1 MKKIKQTLK
10 FFLITAIILTAVL
23 SNGLYVKATG
33 NRVNFALNK
42 PVVGSYQDSP
52 SHSPNNVVDGDLS
65 TRWGT
70 DPYGTN
76 QWVCVDLEKNYV
88 YDEFYIAS
96 ENSEAQKIRQ
106 FKIEGSNDN
115 NVFELIYQSDDNQ
128 SGYGLEQTIK
138 LNEAVDYRYVKI
150 TVEKLISGAYPS
162 VSLREFGIIG
172 TEEERISDVKTA
184 LSKLSIPHN
193 IYRNFKISLYDEELG
208 VDFSWKSENDAV
220 VIKDDTVV
228 INSDSNEKKGTLIV
242 EASKDGYSQNE
253 SYAFEV
259 KSLQSGDYS
268 IYPLVQQ
275 MNYGND
281 VLKINDK
288 INVVMYPGMDESIS
302 NYLINL
308 FKEYQIEVI
317 FSDEKSDD
325 ALNIYLGIKD
335 QGDLADQ
342 YLAGKVDDSSIAGT
356 ADGYVLKVCAQDN
369 IVAIVGNDVSGT
381 FDGVFTLKQMLASSN
396 ESLKDVTIIDSPDT
410 KFRGIVEGFYGQY
423 THKERLD
430 LLAFMG
436 PLKMNTYVYGA
447 KSDAYHRNKWRDL
460 YPENNINEIK
470 ELVTKGKENNVE
482 LVWTAHVGGNI
493 DMGSQSD
500 FDALINKF
508 DQLYNIGVRQF
519 GIFYDDAYTDS
530 TYLVEFV
537 NKVNREY
544 IHKRTGVK
552 DLIICPEQYCK
563 TRVSGNYLD
572 LLAQFDQDVQIMWTG
587 DSVISEVNPSMM
599 EYIESKIN
607 RPAYIWWN
615 YPVNDLGMGSQLL
628 VGQTVGLS
636 NEMGKMNG
644 LVSNPMLQAQASKF
658 SLFSIADYG
667 WNIADFDKEESW
679 NKAVEYIIPEKEYAE
694 AFKLFA
700 ANNNQSVA
708 ELQDIAVESEYLIES
723 LNVFREKYYSGE
735 NIETEVNNLIEEF
748 NKIEEACLLLNEY
761 KGNPELVSQINPW
774 VNNLLKVVEAG
785 QLTLNNILYLSTHD
799 INEAVTIANVHQ
811 NFLECQDKLGN
822 IGGQWSGRRVLLP
835 FIYEMQD
842 VLENTINNQMN
853 EHIVLRTVTNYRN
866 GNFVMM
872 DLDKMIDGDINS
884 YVTFDQKEV
893 AGKWFGVD
901 LGAKIKVNKLE
912 ILIGKDA
919 RDQDVASD
927 YKIQISNN
935 GIQWT
940 DIDTTNNNNRIM
952 NSNTFSTRFIR
963 YYVEKGCNKNVKV
976 REFRVDP
983 IDKVIFTNSD
993 KYQKI
998 DVIEEK
1004 SIVEI
1009 GHIDNFML
1017 ANGEYIGIQFER
1029 AQEFTDLVANAE
1041 LNDLKLEYSINK
1053 HDWLPF
1059 EGEKF
1064 VAKYIRLINKT
1075 GENFNGNFEYL
1086 KTVGSEIVTI
1096 EDQIEVTKSDD
1107 LVIWSGS
1114 PNDLIDDNRDTLIW
1128 TRDQKAGQNYVL
1140 DLKKEYPIKD
1150 INVVM
1155 VSGDVMK
1162 EGVVEISSNGI
1173 DWKEIGIIGE
1183 KTENLIVLEN
1193 ETARY
1198 IKVTVTKDSSTW
1210 LKINEIE
1217 INQLNSDT
1225 QIPILDNKQA
1235 ETAIDKN
1242 LTTKFSGSNS
1252 AGKLE
1257 YNNVNTLNATT
1268 LNILKDNKSKIKVEG
1283 LFNGVWEELFQGSDA
1298 YMSIDFATMGS
1309 AERFKI
1315 SWEDGSNPLFY
1326 EIATSV
1332 KEVSLNK
1339 DILIALINEAKKL
1352 QESDYVTDSWKVLSL
1367 ALQEAIEILENA
1379 SNQETIDLAVVEL
1392 QEAIDN
1398 LVLIHIEEVDKQ
1410 ALQIAIDKAEV
1421 ADLENVVPA
1430 VVTEFNEALE
1440 NAKAVYSNEKAT
1452 QEEVN
1457 NAFDRLASAM
1467 QMLEFY
1473 KGDKTALQKQVDQI
1487 NNLDESKYIESSW
1500 HAMLPALDKANDV
1513 LADVNAM
1520 QEEVDEVYSELVKAF
1535 LNLRLKPN
1543 KDLLSSLISQ
1553 ANGLS
1558 EANYT
1563 AASWKVMNDTLN
1575 DAKAVFN
1582 DPEASQAEVDN
1593 AKDALTKAMA
1603 GLVANSDITP
1613 INLGDTTAS
1622 VKTGDDV
1629 SLGMLMNIAGL
1640 SVLGLIYSKKKREN
1654 I

>member
-1 MKKIKQTLK
+1 MKKLKQTLK
-10 FFLITAIILTAVL
+10 FILVMTIVFTGIL

-52 SHSPNNVVDGDLS
+52 SHSPGNVVDGDLS

-76 QWVCVDLEKNYV
+76 QWVCVDLEKNYI

-96 ENSEAQKIRQ
+96 ENSDAQKIRQ
-106 FKIEGSNDN
+106 YKIEGSNDN
-115 NVFELIYQSDDNQ
+115 NAFELIFQSDDNQ
-128 SGYGLEQTIK
+128 SGYDLEQTIR

-172 TEEERISDVKTA
+172 TEEERISDVKAA
-184 LSKLSIPHN
+184 LSKLSIPNN
-193 IYRNFKISLYDEELG
+193 IYRNFKIPLYNEELG
-208 VDFSWKSENDAV
+208 VDFSWKSESDAV
-220 VIKDDTVV
+220 IIKDDVV
-228 INSDSNEKKGTLIV
+228 MVNSDSSEKKGTLIV
-242 EASKDGYSQNE
+242 EASKDGYSQSE
-253 SYAFEV
+253 SFAFEV

-275 MNYGND
+275 MDYGSD
-281 VLKINDK
+281 ILKINDK
-288 INVVMYPGMDESIS
+288 LNIVASSGIDENIS
-302 NYLINL
+302 NYLVNL
-308 FKEYQIEVI
+308 FKEYQIEVT
-317 FSDEKSDD
+317 FSDKKDD
-325 ALNIYLGIKD
+325 DILNICLGIKD
-335 QGDLADQ
+335 QGDQADQ
-342 YLAGKVDDSSIAGT
+342 YLAGKVDDSSIAGI
-356 ADGYVLKVCAQDN
+356 AEGYILKVCAQDN
-369 IVAIVGNDVSGT
+369 IVAIVGNDISGT
-381 FDGVFTLKQMLASSN
+381 FNGVFTLEQMIASSN

-430 LLAFMG
+430 LLSFMG

-460 YPENNINEIK
+460 YPENNINEIA
-470 ELVTKGKENNVE
+470 ELVTRGKENNVE

-493 DMGSQSD
+493 NMGSQSD

-544 IHKRTGVK
+544 IHKRKGVK

-636 NEMGKMNG
+636 NEMDKMNG

-708 ELQDIAVESEYLIES
+708 ELQDIAVESDYLIDS

-735 NIETEVNNLIEEF
+735 NIEIEVNNLIEEF

-785 QLTLNNILYLSTHD
+785 QMVLNNILYLNTHD
-799 INEAVTIANVHQ
+799 INEAVTVANVHQ
-811 NFLECQDKLGN
+811 SFLECQDKLGS

-842 VLENTINNQMN
+842 ALENTINNQMN
-853 EHIVLRTVTNYRN
+853 EQTVLRTVTNYRN
-866 GNFVMM
+866 GSFVMM
-872 DLDKMIDGDINS
+872 DLNKMIDGDINS
-884 YVTFDQKEV
+884 YVTFDQKETD
-893 AGKWFGVD
+893 GKWFGVD
-901 LGAKIKVNKLE
+901 LGTITKVNKLE

-919 RDQDVASD
+919 QDQDVSND

-935 GIQWT
+935 GVQWT
-940 DIDTTNNNNRIM
+940 DIETTNNNNRIM
-952 NSNTFSTRFIR
+952 NSSDFSARFIR
-963 YYVEKGCNKNVKV
+963 YYAETGCNKNVKV
-976 REFRVDP
+976 REFKVNP
-983 IDKVIFTNSD
+983 IDKVIFTNSN

-998 DVIEEK
+998 DVVEDK
-1004 SIVEI
+1004 NIVKI
-1009 GHIDNFML
+1009 NHIDSFML

-1029 AQEFTDLVANAE
+1029 AQEFTDLLTNVE
-1041 LNDLKLEYSINK
+1041 LNDLKLEYSVNNQ
-1053 HDWLPF
+1053 DWLPF
-1059 EGEKF
+1059 DGEKF
-1064 VAKYIRLINKT
+1064 VAKYVRLINKT
-1075 GENFNGNFEYL
+1075 GEDFNGNFEYL
-1086 KTVGSEIVTI
+1086 KTVGAEIVTI

-1114 PNDLIDDNRDTLIW
+1114 PNDIVDGNRDTLIW
-1128 TRDQKAGQNYVL
+1128 TRDQKIGQNYVL
-1140 DLKKEYPIKD
+1140 DLKKEYLIKD

-1155 VSGDVMK
+1155 VSGDVM
-1162 EGVVEISSNGI
+1162 EAGVVEISSNQT
-1173 DWKEIGIIGE
+1173 DWQEVGLIGG
-1183 KTENLIVLEN
+1183 KTENIIVLEN
-1193 ETARY
+1193 KTARY
-1198 IKVTVTKDSSTW
+1198 IKVTVTKNSSTW

-1217 INQLNSDT
+1217 INQLVTDT

-1235 ETAIDKN
+1235 AAAVDKD

-1268 LNILKDNKSKIKVEG
+1268 LNILKDSKSKIKIEG
-1283 LFNGVWEELFQGSDA
+1283 LFNGEWKELFQGSDA
-1298 YMSIDFATMGS
+1298 YMSIDFAKMGS
-1309 AERFKI
+1309 AERFII
-1315 SWEDGSNPLFY
+1315 SWEDGNNPVFY
-1326 EIATSV
+1326 EIAASA
-1332 KEVSLNK
+1332 KEISLNK
-1339 DILIALINEAKKL
+1339 DALTALINEAKKL
-1352 QESDYVTDSWKVLSL
+1352 QESKC
-1367 ALQEAIEILENA
+1367 
-1379 SNQETIDLAVVEL
+1379 
-1392 QEAIDN
+1392 
-1398 LVLIHIEEVDKQ
+1398 
-1410 ALQIAIDKAEV
+1410 
-1421 ADLENVVPA
+1421 
-1430 VVTEFNEALE
+1430 
-1440 NAKAVYSNEKAT
+1440 EK
-1452 QEEVN
+1452 
-1457 NAFDRLASAM
+1457 
-1467 QMLEFY
+1467 
-1473 KGDKTALQKQVDQI
+1473 
-1487 NNLDESKYIESSW
+1487 
-1500 HAMLPALDKANDV
+1500 
-1513 LADVNAM
+1513 
-1520 QEEVDEVYSELVKAF
+1520 
-1535 LNLRLKPN
+1535 
-1543 KDLLSSLISQ
+1543 
-1553 ANGLS
+1553 
-1558 EANYT
+1558 
-1563 AASWKVMNDTLN
+1563 
-1575 DAKAVFN
+1575 
-1582 DPEASQAEVDN
+1582 
-1593 AKDALTKAMA
+1593 
-1603 GLVANSDITP
+1603 
-1613 INLGDTTAS
+1613 
-1622 VKTGDDV
+1622 
-1629 SLGMLMNIAGL
+1629 
-1640 SVLGLIYSKKKREN
+1640 
-1654 I
+1654 